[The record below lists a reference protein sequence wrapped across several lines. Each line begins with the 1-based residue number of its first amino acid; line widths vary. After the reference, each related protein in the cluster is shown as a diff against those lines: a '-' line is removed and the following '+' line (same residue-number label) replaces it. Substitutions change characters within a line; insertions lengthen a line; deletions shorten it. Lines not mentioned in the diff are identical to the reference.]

1 MDKTYYIDTEI
12 TAESA
17 RNLREF
23 CDTLDAQDTIT
34 FYFNSGGGSV
44 VAGMMMYDTIA
55 ALTCTTRA
63 CVIGMCASAATYPAL
78 ACDTV
83 EMSKNATMMIH
94 PVSGGLYGT
103 IKEIERDLEYM
114 ADLEMRVLTIYQHK
128 AVYCKPEFVATL
140 MAQTTYMDA
149 QTALD
154 YGFVDYVDGLE
165 RQELTELT
173 EETEETETETEEP
186 ETETEEQE
194 DGLVN
199 KILSLA
205 GLKKRGEIIKA
216 PIEDDEDKDALIN
229 SLEDEK
235 REMQLKLDNAEKSLE
250 QKQLDFEKFEAD

>member
-83 EMSKNATMMIH
+83 EMSRNATMMIH

-128 AVYCKPEFVATL
+128 AVYCTPEFVATL

-154 YGFVDYVDGLE
+154 YGFVDYVEGLE
-165 RQELTELT
+165 RQPLDDT
-173 EETEETETETEEP
+173 EETPEP
-186 ETETEEQE
+186 EPEPEKEEEKPEE
-194 DGLVN
+194 DGLIN
-199 KILSLA
+199 KVLSLA

-229 SLEDEK
+229 SLEAEK

>member
-114 ADLEMRVLTIYQHK
+114 ADLEARVLAIYQHK
-128 AVYCKPEFVATL
+128 AVYCTPEFVATL

-154 YGFVDYVDGLE
+154 YGFVDYVEGLE

-173 EETEETETETEEP
+173 EEQETETE

-229 SLEDEK
+229 SLEAEK

>member
-83 EMSKNATMMIH
+83 EMSRNATMMIH

-128 AVYCKPEFVATL
+128 AVYCTPEFVATL

-154 YGFVDYVDGLE
+154 YGFVDYVEGLE
-165 RQELTELT
+165 RQPLDDT
-173 EETEETETETEEP
+173 EETPEP
-186 ETETEEQE
+186 EPEPEKEEEKPEE
-194 DGLVN
+194 DGLIN
-199 KILSLA
+199 KVLSLA

-229 SLEDEK
+229 SLTAEK
-235 REMQLKLDNAEKSLE
+235 AEMQLKLDNAEKSLE

>member
-114 ADLEMRVLTIYQHK
+114 ADLEARVLAIYQHK
-128 AVYCKPEFVATL
+128 AVYCTPEFVATL

-165 RQELTELT
+165 RQPLDDTG
-173 EETEETETETEEP
+173 ETPEPVPEP
-186 ETETEEQE
+186 EKEEEKPEE
-194 DGLVN
+194 DGLIN
-199 KILSLA
+199 KVLSLA

-229 SLEDEK
+229 SLEGEK

>member
-83 EMSKNATMMIH
+83 EMSRNATFMIH

-114 ADLEMRVLTIYQHK
+114 ADLEMRVLTIYRHK
-128 AVYCKPEFVATL
+128 AVYCTPEFVATL

-154 YGFVDYVDGLE
+154 YGFVDCVEGLE
-165 RQELTELT
+165 RQPLDDTG
-173 EETEETETETEEP
+173 ETPEPDPEP
-186 ETETEEQE
+186 EKEEEKPEE
-194 DGLVN
+194 DGLIN
-199 KILSLA
+199 KVLSLA

-216 PIEDDEDKDALIN
+216 PVEDEQDKDALIN
-229 SLEDEK
+229 SLEAEK
-235 REMQLKLDNAEKSLE
+235 QEMQLKLDNADKALE

>member
-83 EMSKNATMMIH
+83 EMSRNATMMIH

-103 IKEIERDLEYM
+103 IKEIEKDLEYM

-128 AVYCKPEFVATL
+128 AVYCTPEFVAKL
-140 MAQTTYMDA
+140 MEQTTYMHA

-154 YGFVDYVDGLE
+154 YGFVDYVEGLE
-165 RQELTELT
+165 RQPL
-173 EETEETETETEEP
+173 EENETPEP
-186 ETETEEQE
+186 EPEPEKEEEKPEE
-194 DGLVN
+194 DGLIN
-199 KILSLA
+199 KVLSLA

-216 PIEDDEDKDALIN
+216 PVEDDEDKDALIN
-229 SLEDEK
+229 SLEAEK
-235 REMQLKLDNAEKSLE
+235 AEMQLKLDNAEKSLE

>member
-83 EMSKNATMMIH
+83 EMSRNATFMIH

-114 ADLEMRVLTIYQHK
+114 ADLEARVLAIYQHK
-128 AVYCKPEFVATL
+128 AVYCTPEFVATL

-154 YGFVDYVDGLE
+154 YGFVDYVEGLE
-165 RQELTELT
+165 RQPL
-173 EETEETETETEEP
+173 EETEETPEP
-186 ETETEEQE
+186 EPEPEKEEEKPEE
-194 DGLVN
+194 DGLIN
-199 KILSLA
+199 KVLSLA

-229 SLEDEK
+229 SLEAEK
-235 REMQLKLDNAEKSLE
+235 QEMQLKLDNAEKSLE

>member
-83 EMSKNATMMIH
+83 EMSRNATFMIH

-128 AVYCKPEFVATL
+128 AVYCTPEFVATL

-154 YGFVDYVDGLE
+154 YGFADYVEGLE
-165 RQELTELT
+165 RQPLDDT
-173 EETEETETETEEP
+173 EETPEP
-186 ETETEEQE
+186 EPEPEKEEEKPEE
-194 DGLVN
+194 DGLIN
-199 KILSLA
+199 KVLSLA

-229 SLEDEK
+229 SLEAEK
-235 REMQLKLDNAEKSLE
+235 QEMQLKLDNADKALE

>member
-83 EMSKNATMMIH
+83 EMSRNATMMIH

-114 ADLEMRVLTIYQHK
+114 ADLEARVLAIYQHK
-128 AVYCKPEFVATL
+128 AVYCTPEFVATL

-154 YGFVDYVDGLE
+154 YGFVDYVEGLE
-165 RQELTELT
+165 RQPLDDTG
-173 EETEETETETEEP
+173 ETPEPVPEP
-186 ETETEEQE
+186 EKEEEKPEE
-194 DGLVN
+194 DGLIN
-199 KILSLA
+199 KVLSLA

-229 SLEDEK
+229 SLEGEK

>member
-23 CDTLDAQDTIT
+23 CDTLVSSDTIT

-83 EMSKNATMMIH
+83 EMSRNATFMIH

-103 IKEIERDLEYM
+103 IKEIEKDLEYM
-114 ADLEMRVLTIYQHK
+114 ADLEARVLAVYQHK
-128 AVYCKPEFVATL
+128 AVYCKPEFVAKL
-140 MAQTTYMDA
+140 MEETTYMDA

-154 YGFVDYVDGLE
+154 YGFADYVEGLE
-165 RQELTELT
+165 RQPL
-173 EETEETETETEEP
+173 EENETPEP
-186 ETETEEQE
+186 EPEPEKEEEKPEE
-194 DGLVN
+194 DGLIN
-199 KILSLA
+199 KVLSLA

-216 PIEDDEDKDALIN
+216 PIEDEEDKDALIN
-229 SLEDEK
+229 SLTAEK
-235 REMQLKLDNAEKSLE
+235 AEMQLKLDNAEKSLE

>member
-83 EMSKNATMMIH
+83 EMSRNATFMIH
-94 PVSGGLYGT
+94 PVAGGLYGT

-114 ADLEMRVLTIYQHK
+114 ADLEARVLTIYQHK
-128 AVYCKPEFVATL
+128 AVYCKPEFVAKL
-140 MAQTTYMDA
+140 MEETTYMDA

-154 YGFVDYVDGLE
+154 YGFVDYVEGLE
-165 RQELTELT
+165 RQPL
-173 EETEETETETEEP
+173 EENETPEPEP
-186 ETETEEQE
+186 ETEPEKEETEKEE
-194 DGLVN
+194 DGLIN
-199 KILSLA
+199 KVLSLA

-216 PIEDDEDKDALIN
+216 PVEDEEDKDALIN
-229 SLEDEK
+229 SLEAEK
-235 REMQLKLDNAEKSLE
+235 AEMQLKLDNADKALQ